1 MGYDII
7 LRTTFWN
14 LEVYKRIQL
23 WKMGN
28 AAFRDRNWGMI
39 LYTADS
45 LEILIKRNSR
55 GRQRNETDCVACFLS
70 AMKTKALMVH

>member
-1 MGYDII
+1 
-7 LRTTFWN
+7 
-14 LEVYKRIQL
+14 
-23 WKMGN
+23 MGN

-70 AMKTKALMVH
+70 AIKTKALMVQ